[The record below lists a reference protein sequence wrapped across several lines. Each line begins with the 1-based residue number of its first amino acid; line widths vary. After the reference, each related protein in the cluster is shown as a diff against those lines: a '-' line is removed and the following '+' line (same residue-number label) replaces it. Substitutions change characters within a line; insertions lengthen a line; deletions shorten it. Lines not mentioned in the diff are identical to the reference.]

1 MVNRLVWFG
10 GFPAHYMAQFHTRL
24 ESEYEGVHFV
34 YVPLGQRGSDFS
46 HEQIALP
53 KNSTILSSKTS
64 YLEAWKILNTL
75 NPHALVISGNYPRP
89 NLIAAIWAKYKRR
102 PLYYL
107 SDSNVF
113 DAKNTSRVF
122 FNRIILKRL
131 LLSANKLLYIGKN
144 NQSFYID
151 ICGLLALESKL
162 QFFPLPH
169 PCDAFEATSHQ
180 SDQKF
185 KFLVLGRLVDVKAVN
200 HVIEAISLLDE
211 GDKQKCQLVIAGDGP
226 VKSSL
231 EQLTNQL
238 NLNRYVTFLGSIPS
252 TQAPQI
258 FSQADVVI
266 VPSHQE
272 PWGLVVNE
280 ALSSAKP
287 VIVPYWVG
295 SCVDLVVDH
304 QTGIVMKD
312 NSPESIA
319 VAMKFFIDDFDQAR
333 KMGMA
338 GRQLIRDGGWH
349 IHRSVEVFGQ
359 ILAEINRSGN

>member
-1 MVNRLVWFG
+1 
-10 GFPAHYMAQFHTRL
+10 
-24 ESEYEGVHFV
+24 
-34 YVPLGQRGSDFS
+34 
-46 HEQIALP
+46 
-53 KNSTILSSKTS
+53 
-64 YLEAWKILNTL
+64 
-75 NPHALVISGNYPRP
+75 
-89 NLIAAIWAKYKRR
+89 
-102 PLYYL
+102 
-107 SDSNVF
+107 
-113 DAKNTSRVF
+113 
-122 FNRIILKRL
+122 
-131 LLSANKLLYIGKN
+131 
-144 NQSFYID
+144 
-151 ICGLLALESKL
+151 
-162 QFFPLPH
+162 
-169 PCDAFEATSHQ
+169 
-180 SDQKF
+180 
-185 KFLVLGRLVDVKAVN
+185 LVDVKAVN

-226 VKSSL
+226 AKSSL

-295 SCVDLVVDH
+295 SCVDLVVDS

-312 NSPESIA
+312 NSSESIVA
-319 VAMKFFIDDFDQAR
+319 AMKFFINDSDQAH

>member
-1 MVNRLVWFG
+1 MVNRLVWFS

-24 ESEYEGVHFV
+24 KSEYEGVDFV
-34 YVPLGQRGSDFS
+34 YVPLGRRGSDFS
-46 HEQIALP
+46 HEQIVLP
-53 KNSTILSSKTS
+53 KNATILSSQTS
-64 YLEAWKILNTL
+64 YLEAWKILNSL
-75 NPHALVISGNYPRP
+75 NPRAVVISGNYPRP
-89 NLIAAIWAKYKRR
+89 NLVAAIWAKYKRR
-102 PLYYL
+102 PFYYL
-107 SDSNVF
+107 SDSNVL
-113 DAKNTSRVF
+113 DAKNISRGI

-131 LLSANKLLYIGKN
+131 LLSANKLLFIGKN

-151 ICGLLALESKL
+151 ICGVLALESKL

-169 PCDAFEATSHQ
+169 PCDAFEAASHQ
-180 SDQKF
+180 PNQKLT
-185 KFLVLGRLVDVKAVN
+185 FLVLGRLVDVKAFN
-200 HVIEAISLLDE
+200 HAIEAISLLDE

-226 VKSSL
+226 AKSSL

-238 NLNRYVTFLGSIPS
+238 NLNRYVNFLGSIPS
-252 TQAPQI
+252 TQAPKI

-319 VAMKFFIDDFDQAR
+319 AAVKFFIDDSDQAR
-333 KMGMA
+333 KMGVA

-349 IHRSVEVFGQ
+349 IYRSVEVIGQ
-359 ILAEINRSGN
+359 ILAEINRSSN